1 MLHFPLHLRITAKYR
16 THILYPFTPKRGSIR
31 KMEWPRCGELLC
43 ERRAERW
50 ELAYMRNFD
59 SIPYAIVI
67 HKNTAKNL
75 YKIRRKK

>member
-1 MLHFPLHLRITAKYR
+1 M
-16 THILYPFTPKRGSIR
+16 S
-31 KMEWPRCGELLC
+31 
-43 ERRAERW
+43 AERW

-75 YKIRRKK
+75 YKIRKKIYFVNLMSMIDLSDKNY